1 MRPSPSVRSDEE
13 FDVENAEYVSEVLV
27 SDVLTTQVGKQS
39 MRVNFNQFFLKIFLL
54 IIFYY

>member
-13 FDVENAEYVSEVLV
+13 FDVENAEYVSEILV

-39 MRVNFNQFFLKIFLL
+39 MRVKLL
-54 IIFYY
+54 IIQIFKL